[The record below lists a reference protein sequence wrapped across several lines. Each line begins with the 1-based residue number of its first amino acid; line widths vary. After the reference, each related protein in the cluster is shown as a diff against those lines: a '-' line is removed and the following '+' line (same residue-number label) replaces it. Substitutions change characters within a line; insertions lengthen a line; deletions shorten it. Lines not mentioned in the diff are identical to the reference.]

1 MNSQSWH
8 ERMHSDLIVAGMAER
23 TQEAYLRAVR
33 QLRDYYSGTDP
44 DQLSEQ
50 QLKDYLLWLRPAS
63 SRRSQSCGTLI
74 PKRIA
79 CSQRLASQLF

>member
-1 MNSQSWH
+1 MNSQSWYD
-8 ERMHSDLIVAGMAER
+8 RMHADLVVAGMAER

-50 QLKDYLLWLRPAS
+50 KVKDYLLWLRHEKRAAP
-63 SRRSQSCGTLI
+63 GTL
-74 PKRIA
+74 KIA
-79 CSQRLASQLF
+79 IGGLRFFLM